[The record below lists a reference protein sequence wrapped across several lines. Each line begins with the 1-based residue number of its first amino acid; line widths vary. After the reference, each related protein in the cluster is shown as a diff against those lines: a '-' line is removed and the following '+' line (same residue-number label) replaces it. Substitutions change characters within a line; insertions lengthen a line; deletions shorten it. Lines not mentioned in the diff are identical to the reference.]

1 MPASNFNLRNIA
13 PDVMALLKK
22 EASKQNLSVNS
33 LILQSI
39 EQRLGI
45 SQKAKKTIYHDLD
58 SLAGTWSDS
67 DKKAFD
73 LNIEPFEKIDEELW
87 S

>member
-1 MPASNFNLRNIA
+1 MPAKHFNLRNIA

-39 EQRLGI
+39 EQHLGV
-45 SQKAKKTIYHDLD
+45 SHKAKKTIYHDLD
-58 SLAGTWSDS
+58 NLAGTWSEN

-73 LNIEPFEKIDEELW
+73 RNIKAFEKIDEELW
-87 S
+87 

>member
-45 SQKAKKTIYHDLD
+45 SQKAKKPIYHDLD
-58 SLAGTWSDS
+58 SLAGTWSES

-73 LNIEPFEKIDEELW
+73 KNIEPFEKIDEELW